1 MVAVRKAV
9 VLAAGFGTRLRPFTC
24 TVPKALMPVWG
35 EPMLA
40 RAVDLLRERGIDDIT
55 VNAHS
60 CAAQIREWCGR
71 NGCRC
76 SCETEIL
83 GTGGA
88 LNPLR
93 EWLGD
98 DDFYLVNGDVVL
110 ADLPE
115 LVRAPGD
122 LGTCLATDAGP
133 RTIEVEPASGYVTC
147 WRSPDSGCH
156 GTWTYCGVARL
167 SAKVLRYVEPQG
179 FSSIIQAYERAAAD
193 GLFMR
198 AETVADLPWTDA
210 GTIDDYLAVNTSG
223 GENAFAA
230 IPHLRA
236 AGLADPVEFLGA
248 RGSDRCFFRAGDAVA
263 VIYDAAARG
272 ENARYAGHA
281 RFLREHGIRVPEVRA
296 DLPDLQTQVF
306 AYAGGTDLA
315 AYVREKPHT
324 VLTAYAPVVEEMA
337 KLHALAGEAQRALE
351 LEPPFDGEL
360 YAWERRLFAE
370 QLLAGRFRRELPDAV
385 AWELE
390 QVAARLSGARQ
401 VLLHRDF
408 QSSNVIFRNDEFSLI
423 DFQGMRI
430 GPAAYDL
437 ASLLYDPYVEI
448 GERDRLAL
456 AELYVQRS
464 GDREAA
470 SMLPAAAVERMVQAL
485 GAFARLSAAGKQEF
499 ARHIVRGL
507 ENLLAAADEANL
519 EATGALAED
528 LLAAEGARR

>member
-1 MVAVRKAV
+1 MGTVRKAV

-40 RAVDLLRERGIDDIT
+40 RMVGLLRERGVEEIT

-60 CAAQIREWCGR
+60 RAAQIREWCAL

-76 SCETEIL
+76 SCEAEIL

-93 EWLGD
+93 EWLGG

-110 ADLPE
+110 SGLPE
-115 LVRAPGD
+115 LDRAPGD
-122 LGTCLATDAGP
+122 LGTCLATDLGP

-147 WRSPDSGCH
+147 WRSPDPGWN

-167 SAKVLRYVEPQG
+167 SAKVLEYVEPQG
-179 FSSIIQAYERAAAD
+179 FSSIVQAYERAAAD

-198 AETVADLPWTDA
+198 AEAVSDLPWTDA

-223 GENAFAA
+223 DENAFAA

-236 AGLADPVEFLGA
+236 AGLSDPVEFLGV
-248 RGSDRCFFRAGDAVA
+248 RGSDRCFFRAGDAIA
-263 VIYDAAARG
+263 VVYDAAARG

-281 RFLREHGIRVPEVRA
+281 RFLREHGVRVPAVRA

-315 AYVREKPHT
+315 AYAREKPHT

-337 KLHALAGEAQRALE
+337 RLHALAGAAQRELE
-351 LEPPFDGEL
+351 LEPPFDDAL
-360 YAWERRLFAE
+360 YAWERGLFAE
-370 QLLAGRFRRELPDAV
+370 QLLAGRYRHEIPSA
-385 AWELE
+385 AAQELE
-390 QVAARLSGARQ
+390 RVAARLGASRQ

-408 QSSNVIFRNDEFSLI
+408 QSSNVIFCNDEFSLI
-423 DFQGMRI
+423 DFQSMRI

-448 GERDRLAL
+448 GERDRRAL
-456 AELYVQRS
+456 AELYARSS

-470 SMLPAAAVERMVQAL
+470 ELLPMAAVERLVQAL
-485 GAFARLSAAGKQEF
+485 GAFARLAAAGQPEF
-499 ARHIVRGL
+499 TRHIARGL
-507 ENLLAAADEANL
+507 ENLLAAADEADL
-519 EATGALAED
+519 DAVGALAED
-528 LLAAEGARR
+528 LIAAEGARR